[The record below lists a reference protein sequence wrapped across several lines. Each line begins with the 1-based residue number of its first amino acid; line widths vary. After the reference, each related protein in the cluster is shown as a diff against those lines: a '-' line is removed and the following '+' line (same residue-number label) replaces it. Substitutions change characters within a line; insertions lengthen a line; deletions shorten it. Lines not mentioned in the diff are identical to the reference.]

1 MKNDLSALSTF
12 APSRRQLLGL
22 GLAFAGAAAFN
33 AVPGFQVLAS
43 AQAAVPAAAQKIAD
57 HFSS

>member
-33 AVPGFQVLAS
+33 AVPGFQ
-43 AQAAVPAAAQKIAD
+43 
-57 HFSS
+57 